1 MFSDKIAAQS
11 DIPALAI
18 AMSQAYAEAPW
29 NEVWS
34 TERAERRIKAILG
47 HYEAFGLVALS
58 PEGVVIGGVLGYVDP
73 YAEEDFFFVSELFV
87 VPEWKKQGVGRFLLT
102 SLEKHLQDKGI
113 PILQLICIDDN
124 LPFYERVGMAKD
136 CVSVMYKRVEL

>member
-1 MFSDKIAAQS
+1 M
-11 DIPALAI
+11 
-18 AMSQAYAEAPW
+18 
-29 NEVWS
+29 
-34 TERAERRIKAILG
+34 
-47 HYEAFGLVALS
+47 
-58 PEGVVIGGVLGYVDP
+58 
-73 YAEEDFFFVSELFV
+73 

>member
-73 YAEEDFFFVSELFV
+73 YAR
-87 VPEWKKQGVGRFLLT
+87 GFLLRFRA
-102 SLEKHLQDKGI
+102 LRGAGMEEAGRGAI
-113 PILQLICIDDN
+113 PAD
-124 LPFYERVGMAKD
+124 LP
-136 CVSVMYKRVEL
+136 